1 MATTI
6 SISGLVK
13 TFGPTRAL
21 DGLDLE
27 VRPGEVHGFLGPN
40 GAGKTTTIRVLLG
53 LLRADAGHAELLGGD
68 PWRDAVALH
77 RRLAYVPGDVN
88 LWPNLSGGEVIDL
101 LGRLRGGLDP
111 TRRAELLERF
121 DLDPRK
127 KARTYSKGN
136 RQKVALV
143 AALASDVELL
153 LLDEPTSGLDP
164 LMEARFRDCIADERH
179 RGRTVLLSSHI
190 LAEVEALCDR
200 VSIMRAGRTVES
212 GTLAELRHLTR
223 TSIAAELAGP
233 PAGLTGCPACT
244 TCRST
249 ATRVRCQVD
258 ADRLDEVLRH
268 LLGGRGAQPDQ
279 PAPDPGGAVPPSLPG
294 RRGRRQRRAADA
306 GGGAAVSTR
315 RGQAAGSPAPASC
328 CGWPCAATGSWPESG
343 SLACSRSPPAR
354 RPASSRCTRPRP
366 TWTGWPGRPRASG
379 PTRRWWPC
387 RARPMTPA
395 PTVGPPPGRWSPLG
409 SSLSP

>member
-1 MATTI
+1 MSTTI

-53 LLRADAGHAELLGGD
+53 LLRADAGQAELLGGD

-77 RRLAYVPGDVN
+77 RRLAYVPGDVT

-111 TRRAELLERF
+111 DAPGRAARAVRAGPAQEGPHLLQGQPPE
-121 DLDPRK
+121 
-127 KARTYSKGN
+127 G
-136 RQKVALV
+136 
-143 AALASDVELL
+143 
-153 LLDEPTSGLDP
+153 
-164 LMEARFRDCIADERH
+164 
-179 RGRTVLLSSHI
+179 
-190 LAEVEALCDR
+190 
-200 VSIMRAGRTVES
+200 RAGRRA
-212 GTLAELRHLTR
+212 GLRRRAAAAGRADLGPRPADGGRLPGGHRRRAAPRAHGAAVQPHPGRGRGPVRPGEHHPGRPHRRVGHAGRAAPPHPHLDR
-223 TSIAAELAGP
+223 RRAGR
-233 PAGLTGCPACT
+233 PAGRAGRAGPACT
-244 TCRST
+244 TWQVDG
-249 ATRVRCQVD
+249 TRVRCQVD

-268 LLGGRGAQPDQ
+268 LSAAGVRSLTSQPPTLEELFLRHYQADE
-279 PAPDPGGAVPPSLPG
+279 
-294 RRGRRQRRAADA
+294 AAA
-306 GGGAAVSTR
+306 SGPQTRGGAAVSTGGR
-315 RGQAAGSPAPASC
+315 AGSPAPASC
-328 CGWPCAATGSWPESG
+328 CGWPCAATGSWAESG

-354 RPASSRCTRPRP
+354 PPASSRCTRPRP

-379 PTRRWWPC
+379 RTRPWSPS

-409 SSLSP
+409 SSCSA